1 MAEAVTPSEQFP
13 ISRAQGMGNCSFWWA
28 GFLQATA
35 TSFMTV
41 TLQIKRA
48 AMVRVLL
55 TDG

>member
-1 MAEAVTPSEQFP
+1 MES
-13 ISRAQGMGNCSFWWA
+13 CSDWWA

-35 TSFMTV
+35 TSFTTV

>member
-1 MAEAVTPSEQFP
+1 MAEAVTPSEQLP
-13 ISRAQGMGNCSFWWA
+13 ISRVQGMGSCSDWWA

-41 TLQIKRA
+41 ALQIKRA

>member
-1 MAEAVTPSEQFP
+1 MAEAVTPSEQLP
-13 ISRAQGMGNCSFWWA
+13 ISRVQGMGSCSDWWA
-28 GFLQATA
+28 GFLHRDLLYV
-35 TSFMTV
+35 TV